1 MKKIILILCIITV
14 RSWANEKTMDLEQ
27 LKSRLQLK
35 VESFVTNT
43 EGTQILDVGASKS
56 VYYNKDAIKTGT
68 YKGQFKDL
76 QPANLAFKFTIEDNK
91 ELKLDITEY
100 GRMEYDLKSRETK
113 YSDERRRQS
122 FIIKDFGSVAWVT
135 KGSADKNI
143 VVRFLPQFSEDDP
156 KKLTYTPLAF
166 SDAVMTDNAG
176 RVWIEGSGAA
186 GEVSGFITPYGTLY
200 LSFIEFQG
208 SKELG
213 TAKDEAITLQL
224 NDKMT
229 VRLRSSKPVIGP
241 GYVAKVYGIYFPE
254 RKGPTTVTSMTAETL
269 EKQLKGIKK

>member
-143 VVRFLPQFSEDDP
+143 VV
-156 KKLTYTPLAF
+156 
-166 SDAVMTDNAG
+166 
-176 RVWIEGSGAA
+176 
-186 GEVSGFITPYGTLY
+186 
-200 LSFIEFQG
+200 
-208 SKELG
+208 
-213 TAKDEAITLQL
+213 
-224 NDKMT
+224 
-229 VRLRSSKPVIGP
+229 
-241 GYVAKVYGIYFPE
+241 
-254 RKGPTTVTSMTAETL
+254 
-269 EKQLKGIKK
+269 